1 MEPIADF
8 IEDLNALMRHPPEN
22 SLQSI
27 FWLNAILYNA
37 TISIEKL
44 SREMAT
50 GERAGLND

>member
-8 IEDLNALMRHPPEN
+8 IEDLNALMRNPPEN
-22 SLQSI
+22 SLQGI

>member
-8 IEDLNALMRHPPEN
+8 IEDLNALMRHPPKN
-22 SLQSI
+22 SLQGI

-50 GERAGLND
+50 GDRAGLND